1 MGLEYINFNI
11 KVDKKLNIIAS
22 SQDMQVSSKMK
33 IDKEKMKFA
42 ENILQSE
49 LEDDLKSITPEW
61 KRNIG
66 EMLYKSLFDD
76 KVKLLLN
83 QCKEQADTEKK
94 GIRFRLAV
102 DDAEIANYPWEIIC
116 DENGNFLSTMDNYS
130 IIRFF
135 PIENTVTNLITK
147 VSKPLKMLII
157 GSNPSI
163 PNVGA
168 VKVEREVDNIL
179 DALQTPI
186 KENLIKVDRSTG
198 DVAQIM
204 EKLQNEKYNIIHYI
218 GHGLFENDNGYLALE
233 DDNGNLNKADDQ
245 KVKNIFANQA
255 EYCNLIVLNACQG
268 AMTSTSRAFLGLAP
282 TLLYRGFP
290 CVIAMRYSISNDTAN
305 YFSNEF
311 YKSLASGSIDENL
324 QKIRAKLL
332 VQNTVDEKDFLS
344 PVLFM
349 NSTRGIKYVISNQDV
364 IDPKW
369 LSQFLTSY
377 YDVISYSG
385 ITIHLMDIMNQYLS
399 SNNPDA
405 IRLQFLAQFPKIGL
419 IYDKV
424 KVLKSLD
431 FLNKDLLKKRL
442 DDLESLLN
450 KLTISYSD
458 GDATAN
464 ELTKKVLNIQ
474 NQHHVM
480 QREIKDLFSQVI
492 NGGSLN

>member
-1 MGLEYINFNI
+1 
-11 KVDKKLNIIAS
+11 
-22 SQDMQVSSKMK
+22 
-33 IDKEKMKFA
+33 
-42 ENILQSE
+42 
-49 LEDDLKSITPEW
+49 
-61 KRNIG
+61 
-66 EMLYKSLFDD
+66 
-76 KVKLLLN
+76 
-83 QCKEQADTEKK
+83 
-94 GIRFRLAV
+94 
-102 DDAEIANYPWEIIC
+102 
-116 DENGNFLSTMDNYS
+116 MDNYS

-163 PNVGA
+163 PNVAA
-168 VKVEREVDNIL
+168 VKVEKEVDNIL

-198 DVAQIM
+198 DVTQIM

-268 AMTSTSRAFLGLAP
+268 AMTSTSRAFIGLAP

-311 YKSLASGSIDENL
+311 YKSLASRSIDENL

-349 NSTRGIKYVISNQDV
+349 NSTRGIKYMISDHDV

-442 DDLESLLN
+442 DDLESVLS
-450 KLTISYSD
+450 KLTISYSAD
-458 GDATAN
+458 DATAN